1 LTAEHD
7 AASEAL
13 IKAQTERDA
22 LASEIEVVKA
32 SAASKAAE
40 ILASSGVPPLENVD
54 DGSIN
59 SKNKTL
65 QEFNALTPADRMNFV
80 KTGGKIIN

>member
-13 IKAQTERDA
+13 INAQTECDS
-22 LASEIEVVKA
+22 LASEIEAVKA
-32 SAASKAAE
+32 SASSKAAE
-40 ILASSGVPPLENVD
+40 ILASAGVPPLENVD